1 MSHRFVVLGCGS
13 IGKRHI
19 RNLIH
24 LGVTEIVAV
33 DPTESR
39 RAEAAELGIKVA
51 ASFEEALASRPTA
64 CVIASPNKYHR
75 QDLENCLSAK
85 LHTLVEKPLA
95 VTSEGL
101 EAIVSGFEIEGLVGH
116 VGTNFKFHPSFVKMR
131 EVLPTI
137 GKVYAARAISG
148 QYLPDWHPWED
159 YRNGYSARK
168 DLGGGVLLDTHE
180 LLYMTWFL
188 GPGEAVASMSSKV
201 SDLEIDTED
210 LAQVMI
216 KHEGGAISTIQ
227 ADYLQRTYQ
236 RNYEFTGSEGFLRWD
251 VNERAVKR
259 WLKGTGEWTIWE
271 EPRSYDLNQMY
282 VEQTKQ
288 FLSAIEDNDPAKVVT
303 PLRDGLAV
311 LKLTEACKRSNQDMA
326 VVTL

>member
-1 MSHRFVVLGCGS
+1 MSHRFVVIGCGS

-19 RNLIH
+19 RNLLH
-24 LGVTEIVAV
+24 LGVKDIVAV
-33 DPTESR
+33 DPTEPR
-39 RAEAAELGIKVA
+39 RAEAAELGVEVA
-51 ASFEEALASRPTA
+51 PSFDDALSFGPNA
-64 CVIASPNKYHR
+64 CVIASPNKFHR
-75 QDLENCLSAK
+75 QDLDSCLNAR

-101 EAIVSGFEIEGLVGH
+101 EATITGFESQNLVGH
-116 VGTNFKFHPSFVKMR
+116 VGTNFKFHPSFARMR
-131 EVLPTI
+131 EVLPSI

-148 QYLPDWHPWED
+148 QFLPDWHPWED

-188 GPGEAVASMSSKV
+188 GPGEAVASLNAKV

-210 LAQVMI
+210 LAQVI
-216 KHEGGAISTIQ
+216 IRHRGGAISTIQ

-251 VNERAVKR
+251 VNEKAVKR
-259 WLKGTGEWTIWE
+259 WLKSTGEWTIWE
-271 EPRSYDLNQMY
+271 EPRGHDLNQMY
-282 VEQTKQ
+282 IDQTKQ
-288 FLSAIEDNDPAKVVT
+288 FLAAIESGDPSAVST
-303 PLRDGLAV
+303 PLRDGLEV
-311 LKLTEACKRSNQDMA
+311 LRLTEACKQSNEEMK
-326 VVTL
+326 VVSL